1 MHAQASNFPP
11 QFQANYKWYPC
22 PQKGNSKW
30 YLLYL
35 HRPSAVLWLWP
46 ASLLLLRPPCLLMR
60 SVLLVLLC
68 LSFVFMTSGHA
79 YIRTYSKHTAYAY
92 TSSMGSA
99 LSLARSLG
107 RSLSKAGPDSVPQI
121 CPYLNLKKGS
131 LTKTLQLPIRMKL
144 EFIALF

>member
-60 SVLLVLLC
+60 SVLLLLC

-99 LSLARSLG
+99 LSLARSLPRSVFEQG
-107 RSLSKAGPDSVPQI
+107 RSRFCTPNMSLFESQERF
-121 CPYLNLKKGS
+121 LNQNS
-131 LTKTLQLPIRMKL
+131 PTSY
-144 EFIALF
+144 